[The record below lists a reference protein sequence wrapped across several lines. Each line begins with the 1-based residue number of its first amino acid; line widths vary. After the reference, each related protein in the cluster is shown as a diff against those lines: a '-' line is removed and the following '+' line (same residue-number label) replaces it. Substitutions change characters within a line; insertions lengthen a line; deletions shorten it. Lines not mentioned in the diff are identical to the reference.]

1 MHVIYSYHIDEI
13 SKKFVPIYDLY
24 FHRVVGGLLSS
35 FDLSGDKIFL
45 EKATDIA
52 NRLLPAW
59 DTTSGIPFNI
69 INLAHGNAHN
79 PSWTGVSPKI
89 MNINLSLLGI
99 EYGALV
105 LEFFHQFKFGFRI
118 LLIM

>member
-1 MHVIYSYHIDEI
+1 M
-13 SKKFVPIYDLY
+13 
-24 FHRVVGGLLSS
+24 GGLLSS
-35 FDLSGDKIFL
+35 FDLSRDKIFL

-79 PSWTGVSPKI
+79 PGWTGVSPEI
-89 MNINLSLLGI
+89 MYINLYILGI
-99 EYGALV
+99 DNGALCLV
-105 LEFFHQFKFGFRI
+105 QVWFHGPSSH
-118 LLIM
+118 L

>member
-1 MHVIYSYHIDEI
+1 MHVMCSYHIDEI
-13 SKKFVPIYDLY
+13 DKKVVLINHLC

-59 DTTSGIPFNI
+59 DTASGIPFNI

-79 PSWTGVSPKI
+79 PGWTGVSPKI
-89 MNINLSLLGI
+89 MYINLS
-99 EYGALV
+99 V
-105 LEFFHQFKFGFRI
+105 LNVVLFAKFFI
-118 LLIM
+118 